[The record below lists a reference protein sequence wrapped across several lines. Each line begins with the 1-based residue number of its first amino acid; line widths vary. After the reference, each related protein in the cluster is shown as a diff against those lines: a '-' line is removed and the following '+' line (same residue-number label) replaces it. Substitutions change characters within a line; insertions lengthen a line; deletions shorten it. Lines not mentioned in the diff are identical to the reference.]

1 MSSVILSA
9 INIANVY
16 EFRLRFK
23 KRIDNKIKFRSIKNL
38 QIKTIVKF
46 LILFYN
52 KMQNLQMNRN

>member
-38 QIKTIVKF
+38 KIKTIVKF
-46 LILFYN
+46 LIL
-52 KMQNLQMNRN
+52 LI

>member
-38 QIKTIVKF
+38 QIQTIVKF